1 MTQQLQIALDPALG
15 LHGKALVSAWN
26 EAETTRSVGVAVLDP
41 SPSATF
47 FAGDVIVALLTVANS
62 IAASVL
68 ANLLT
73 DLLKEK
79 FGVQKT
85 ETAVVEQPDG
95 KTVIIIKKL

>member
-1 MTQQLQIALDPALG
+1 MTQQVQIALDPALG
-15 LHGKALVSAWN
+15 LRSKALVSAWN
-26 EAETTRSVGVAVLDP
+26 EAEMTRLVGAAVLDP
-41 SPSATF
+41 SPPTTF
-47 FAGDVIVALLTVANS
+47 FAEDAAVALLTVANS

-85 ETAVVEQPDG
+85 ETVVVERPDG
-95 KTVIIIKKL
+95 KTIIIIKKL